1 MGNGPGSK
9 KKHLDGLSGSGF
21 MLKIMLSEILKKH
34 EKKTN
39 FAISSPSLGSLAARS
54 RSVDP
59 GFQFLDAR
67 ALEWAEIE
75 PLCASKVQVVL
86 S

>member
-9 KKHLDGLSGSGF
+9 KKHLDGFSGPGF
-21 MLKIMLSEILKKH
+21 MLKIMLGRNTKKH
-34 EKKTN
+34 ENETN

-59 GFQFLDAR
+59 GYHFPDAR
-67 ALEWAEIE
+67 ALERAEIE
-75 PLCASKVQVVL
+75 PLCTSKVQVVL